1 MNHPRL
7 IISLFFFIIFIVLN
21 ALNVDDGL
29 KVGQNDLFY
38 NLNIKNNFEKFKW
51 WPDATIFIII
61 LLVSLIV
68 GFKSSPTILIGIII
82 FYMIIS
88 TIILFLSTKNYAID
102 DDGKGNQDKCYFG
115 QFKPISNDDFQII
128 NIYKLFYLVSLIY
141 LIYHNI
147 TSNDDKN
154 KYTSLIVGIIALY
167 IFGIILQLISSYI
180 IWWLSNKEEK
190 DDYIYIFDYIKELT
204 KNSNYNKNINNI
216 KYNIFLSI
224 GSLRIL
230 LITLLSLYIGY
241 EYIYKNPI
249 IPSSVNFLKP
259 LGTIFIFFCVII
271 LFPLFFSDGCVIN
284 RTGKSTKKFEQL
296 ISCSSQTQFGM
307 NFHIYLIAVLSL
319 VMNFI
324 NNQSSV

>member
-1 MNHPRL
+1 M
-7 IISLFFFIIFIVLN
+7 ISLLFFTIFIVLN
-21 ALNVDDGL
+21 ALNVDNGL
-29 KVGQNDLFY
+29 KVRLDDLFY
-38 NLNIKNNFEKFKW
+38 NLNIHQDFNFF
-51 WPDATIFIII
+51 PDTTIFIII

-68 GFKSSPTILIGIII
+68 GFKTSPIGITII
-82 FYMIIS
+82 YMIIS
-88 TIILFLSTKNYAID
+88 TFMLFYSTKNYVID
-102 DDGKGNQDKCYFG
+102 DDGKGNQDICYFG

-128 NIYKLFYLVSLIY
+128 NSYKLFYLVSLIY

-147 TSNDDKN
+147 TSDDKN

-167 IFGIILQLISSYI
+167 IFGIILQLLSSFI
-180 IWWLSNKEEK
+180 IWWLSNKEKK
-190 DDYIYIFDYIKELT
+190 DNYIYIFDYIKELT

-241 EYIYKNPI
+241 QYIYNNPI
-249 IPSSVNFLKP
+249 IPSVVNFLKP

-284 RTGKSTKKFEQL
+284 RTGKNTKKMEQL

-307 NFHIYLIAVLSL
+307 NFHIYLIAVLSF
-319 VMNFI
+319 VMHFI
-324 NNQSSV
+324 N

>member
-7 IISLFFFIIFIVLN
+7 QISLLFFIIFIVLN
-21 ALNVDDGL
+21 VLNIDDGL
-29 KVGQNDLFY
+29 IVRKDHLFY
-38 NLNIKNNFEKFKW
+38 NLNIHQDFNFF
-51 WPDATIFIII
+51 PDTTIFIII

-68 GFKSSPTILIGIII
+68 GFITSPKILLGIII
-82 FYMIIS
+82 FYMIVS
-88 TIILFLSTKNYAID
+88 TFMLFYSTKNYAID
-102 DDGKGNQDKCYFG
+102 DNGKGKQDKCYFG

-128 NIYKLFYLVSLIY
+128 NSYKLFYLISLIY

-147 TSNDDKN
+147 TSDDKN

-180 IWWLSNKEEK
+180 IWWLSNKDEK

-204 KNSNYNKNINNI
+204 RNSNYNKNVNNI

-230 LITLLSLYIGY
+230 LITLLSLYVGY
-241 EYIYKNPI
+241 EYIYKSSM
-249 IPSSVNFLKP
+249 IPSVVNFLKP

-284 RTGKSTKKFEQL
+284 RTGNNTKKFEQL

-319 VMNFI
+319 IMNFI
-324 NNQSSV
+324 NQSSV